1 MRANRDLTN
10 VAGIRGKSQMGCE
23 RAFPPCALD
32 CGVAAS
38 DATDQSDQSDQSDRT
53 RRPRYGAVPRARH
66 QVRFRA
72 GQVDRGAGTRCEV
85 RNIKTG
91 ASGSCAHGARRTGP
105 RYPQWPHQ
113 VALGEECP
121 VDPRNLTNDANSPG
135 SPTLTRSALLQPWTG
150 LGIAGGEETGVFCF

>member
-23 RAFPPCALD
+23 RA
-32 CGVAAS
+32 S
-38 DATDQSDQSDQSDRT
+38 R
-53 RRPRYGAVPRARH
+53 RARWIAGSPR
-66 QVRFRA
+66 QMRRISRISPISPIGRGDPATALCLAPVAKSAFAQAKSIAALAPSAKCATSRLARRVRAR
-72 GQVDRGAGTRCEV
+72 R
-85 RNIKTG
+85 
-91 ASGSCAHGARRTGP
+91 GARRTGP

-150 LGIAGGEETGVFCF
+150 LGIAGGEETGFFCF